1 MKQIN
6 KVLVATAIALWTA
19 FFIEIWN
26 ITNYWIGVVLFL
38 GLIALTGL
46 TILTKPSAIKT
57 MTEDEDEQTIEY
69 MEEPDDWQEC
79 YRQAEEAELDRK
91 VNEIVEELHRKRG

>member
-6 KVLVATAIALWTA
+6 KVLLATAIALWTA

-38 GLIALTGL
+38 GLVALTGL
-46 TILTKPSAIKT
+46 TILTKPSTIKT
-57 MTEDEDEQTIEY
+57 MTEDEDRGTIEY

-79 YRQAEEAELDRK
+79 YRQAQEAELDRK

>member
-6 KVLVATAIALWTA
+6 KVLLATVIALWTA

-46 TILTKPSAIKT
+46 TILTKPSTIKT
-57 MTEDEDEQTIEY
+57 MTEDEEEQTIEY

-79 YRQAEEAELDRK
+79 YRQAKEAELDRK